1 MKKLTISLLAML
13 LTLALFAGCTTD
25 QGAVSATPAATQAAS
40 AAPTATAAAPTQ
52 APSTKPQ
59 APLSVVALKGPTGMG
74 IVKLMQDDYKAKYSI
89 ALATAP
95 DDITGQIASG
105 QVDIAAVPINLAAA
119 LYNKTQ
125 GKVTM
130 IAVNTLGVLYVL
142 ENGSE
147 VNSIADLAGKTL
159 VATGQGST
167 PEYIINYL
175 LEKNGLTDKVQV
187 EYKSEHSELATLM
200 AAGQVKLGMLPEPN
214 VTATLA
220 KNKELRVALDLT
232 EEWNK
237 VSDTELVQGC
247 IIVRNEVLETNA
259 QAVTEFLNDYKVST
273 EFVNQNKAEAAQLI
287 ETYGIMANAALA
299 EQAIDKCNIV
309 FLSGEEMKSAAA
321 AMLNVLFEAN
331 PKSVGGALPGEE
343 FYLK

>member
-25 QGAVSATPAATQAAS
+25 QGAVSATPAA
-40 AAPTATAAAPTQ
+40 PTATAAASTQ

-74 IVKLMQDDYKAKYSI
+74 LVKLMQDDYKAKYSI

-175 LEKNGLTDKVQV
+175 LAKNGLTDKVQV

-259 QAVTEFLNDYKVST
+259 QAVTEFLDDYKAST

-287 ETYGIMANAALA
+287 ETYGIMASAALA

-331 PKSVGGALPGEE
+331 PKSVGGALPREE